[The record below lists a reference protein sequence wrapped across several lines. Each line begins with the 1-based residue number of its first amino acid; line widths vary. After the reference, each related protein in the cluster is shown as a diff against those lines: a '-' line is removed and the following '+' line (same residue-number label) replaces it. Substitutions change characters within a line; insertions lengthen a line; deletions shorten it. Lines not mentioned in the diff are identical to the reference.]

1 MLMLNMDPSAT
12 LAEYSPS
19 RWRHVMES
27 LLNSDV
33 VQQGS
38 DGSLSLQEDAFKKVL
53 ANHAAAR
60 PTGVNRFLIN
70 DRIDRYPSN
79 MSEREELLRVIASKV
94 IRADELLD
102 EQNLNDRLLTFTDD
116 PAVLRRYLVD
126 FSILERR
133 RDGSEYT
140 LANPAS

>member
-1 MLMLNMDPSAT
+1 MLDLD
-12 LAEYSPS
+12 
-19 RWRHVMES
+19 
-27 LLNSDV
+27 
-33 VQQGS
+33 
-38 DGSLSLQEDAFKKVL
+38 F
-53 ANHAAAR
+53 
-60 PTGVNRFLIN
+60 
-70 DRIDRYPSN
+70 